1 MFPKTL
7 KAVESMEF
15 NYIYFWVTENYDN
28 DDFQIRASLYI
39 IFSWYSW
46 QKESKSTMSRIHLTR
61 IYLQVSSPALKYLLI
76 SREGVIDIS
85 CWSKNCAYEVAMELH
100 LTRLFVT

>member
-1 MFPKTL
+1 M
-7 KAVESMEF
+7 
-15 NYIYFWVTENYDN
+15 TERQQIN
-28 DDFQIRASLYI
+28 DVQNPFD
-39 IFSWYSW
+39 
-46 QKESKSTMSRIHLTR
+46 THL
-61 IYLQVSSPALKYLLI
+61 LQVSSPALTYLLI